1 MAYFSN
7 GTEGLFLEEQCES
20 CLHGMKDDLMCP
32 VMHVQLEYN
41 YKQIDDHN
49 KYLRAAMN
57 LLVDEQGNCLM
68 KAAMEK
74 AGIKFDLSG
83 RDQMSLDMERGE
95 S

>member
-49 KYLRAAMN
+49 KDLRAAMN